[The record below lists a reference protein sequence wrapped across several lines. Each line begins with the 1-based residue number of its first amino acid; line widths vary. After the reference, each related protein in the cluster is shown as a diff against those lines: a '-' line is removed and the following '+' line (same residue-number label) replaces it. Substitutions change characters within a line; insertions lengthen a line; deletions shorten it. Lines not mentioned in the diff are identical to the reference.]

1 MTRHLT
7 LIGATLAAVV
17 LAGCGSAPTAPTVWL
32 ALPAVTAPAAQ
43 ASAPSSAEPH
53 ARQAPTVVVQR
64 LRVPEYLQTT
74 ALRYRDGEHSF
85 AEWPQARWAERVEV
99 NLTRHLAQSLQ
110 AQRPTWRWCEAPCSQ
125 AGAGSVQVSY
135 QSLEIQGAARE
146 VVAVVQWQL
155 NLPGHDAGPPMNWQ
169 GVWQHRQ
176 AIEGDAPQ
184 AQVAALAA
192 LNTALSQALVQAWD
206 RAIQAAPLS
215 TPQNTPP
222 KTAPKAAP
230 STPPEP
236 STLTPTSAPTPS
248 PGA

>member
-1 MTRHLT
+1 MTRQLT
-7 LIGATLAAVV
+7 LIGAAMAAAV

-32 ALPAVTAPAAQ
+32 ALPAVTASAAQ
-43 ASAPSSAEPH
+43 ASAPSSVEPH

-110 AQRPTWRWCEAPCSQ
+110 AQRPAWRWCEAPCSQ
-125 AGAGSVQVSY
+125 AGAGNVQVSY
-135 QSLEIQGAARE
+135 QSLEIQRAARE

-169 GVWQHRQ
+169 GVWQHRLAVQ
-176 AIEGDAPQ
+176 GDTPQ

-215 TPQNTPP
+215 TP
-222 KTAPKAAP
+222 
-230 STPPEP
+230 PEP
-236 STLTPTSAPTPS
+236 SALTPTSAPTPS
-248 PGA
+248 PGV

>member
-7 LIGATLAAVV
+7 LIGTAMAAAM
-17 LAGCGSAPTAPTVWL
+17 LTGCGSAPTGPTVWL
-32 ALPAVTAPAAQ
+32 ALPAVTATAAQ
-43 ASAPSSAEPH
+43 ASAPSSAERH

-99 NLTRHLAQSLQ
+99 NLTRHLTQSLQ
-110 AQRPTWRWCEAPCSQ
+110 AQRPAWRWCEAPCSQ

-135 QSLEIQGAARE
+135 QSLEIQRAARE

-155 NLPGHDAGPPMNWQ
+155 NLPGHDAGPPMSWQ

-176 AIEGDAPQ
+176 VIEGDAPQ

-206 RAIQAAPLS
+206 QATQAAPLT
-215 TPQNTPP
+215 TPL
-222 KTAPKAAP
+222 KAAPKAAP

-236 STLTPTSAPTPS
+236 AALTPTSAPTPS

>member
-7 LIGATLAAVV
+7 LIGTAMAAAM

-32 ALPAVTAPAAQ
+32 ALPAVTTTAAQ
-43 ASAPSSAEPH
+43 ASAPSSAEAP

-110 AQRPTWRWCEAPCSQ
+110 AQRPAWRWCEAPCSQ

-135 QSLEIQGAARE
+135 QSLEIQRAARE

-176 AIEGDAPQ
+176 AVQGDTPQ

-192 LNTALSQALVQAWD
+192 LNTALSQALVQAT
-206 RAIQAAPLS
+206 QAAPL
-215 TPQNTPP
+215 TTPP
-222 KTAPKAAP
+222 TTPLKAAPKAAP

-236 STLTPTSAPTPS
+236 SAFTPTSAPTPS
-248 PGA
+248 PGV